1 MASAIDGPEKS
12 FRSPYGRVRSPRE
25 IGQLARLE
33 RKRQNLTL
41 DEVYSASGLTTRF
54 LSEFERGKPNASLGR
69 VMQALQ
75 LLGLELLV
83 LPRGEADRLLTH
95 RRQFSVSYNS
105 SRKEGK

>member
-1 MASAIDGPEKS
+1 MASTIEESGKS
-12 FRSPYGRVRSPRE
+12 IRPPYGRVRSPRE

-83 LPRGEADRLLTH
+83 LPRGEAGRLLTH
-95 RRQFSVSYNS
+95 RRQFSVSDNS

>member
-1 MASAIDGPEKS
+1 MASPIEESGES
-12 FRSPYGRVRSPRE
+12 FPLPYGRVRSPQE
-25 IGQLARLE
+25 IGRLARLE
-33 RKRQNLTL
+33 RKQQNLTL

-83 LPRGEADRLLTH
+83 LPRGETDRLTCG
-95 RRQFSVSYNS
+95 RQFSVSYNS
-105 SRKEGK
+105 SGKEGK

>member
-1 MASAIDGPEKS
+1 MASIVEEPDQFLLPD
-12 FRSPYGRVRSPRE
+12 YGRVRSPRE

-41 DEVYSASGLTTRF
+41 DEIYSASGLTTRF

-83 LPRGEADRLLTH
+83 LPRGEAERILLG
-95 RRQFSVSYNS
+95 RRQPRVSCNS
-105 SRKEGK
+105 SVKEGK

>member
-1 MASAIDGPEKS
+1 MASTIEESGKS
-12 FRSPYGRVRSPRE
+12 IRPPYGRVRSPRE

-54 LSEFERGKPNASLGR
+54 KFSEFERGKPNASLGR

-75 LLGLELLV
+75 LMGLELLV
-83 LPRGEADRLLTH
+83 LPRGEAGRLLTH

-105 SRKEGK
+105 A